1 MLGVSKRYSSLF
13 DFFVTNCWIKYDEL
27 MCGRCQSF
35 LHATDILGR
44 AFSICNVCA
53 LLFVLLLLFNC
64 IGGGGTRLLSL
75 FTAFQLVVTM

>member
-35 LHATDILGR
+35 LHAIEILGR

-64 IGGGGTRLLSL
+64 IGGGGTRLLAL